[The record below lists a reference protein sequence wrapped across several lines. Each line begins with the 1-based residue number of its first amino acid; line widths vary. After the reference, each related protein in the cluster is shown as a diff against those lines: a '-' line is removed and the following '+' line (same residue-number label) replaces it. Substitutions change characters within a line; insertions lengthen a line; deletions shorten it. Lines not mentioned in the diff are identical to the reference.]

1 MADTKEWYTV
11 TEEDSTID
19 TTVIKITVDPY
30 KDVTYYYKTVGLHE
44 VDEAAKLKFTYDVID
59 CPSNIDISQSVED
72 FETLLG
78 DILVSIIC
86 EKENELRN
94 DDPNPSN

>member
-1 MADTKEWYTV
+1 MADAREWYTV

-30 KDVTYYYKTVGLHE
+30 KDVTYYYQTVGLHE
-44 VDEAAKLKFTYDVID
+44 ADDAAKLKFTYNVID
-59 CPSNIDISQSVED
+59 CPSNININETVED
-72 FETLLG
+72 FEVLLG

-86 EKENELRN
+86 DKENELRN
-94 DDPNPSN
+94 NDSNPSN